1 MQAMRRDL
9 YAVLGVDRAASE
21 RDIRQA
27 YKRLALRLHP
37 DKSREEIGQRVDEIL
52 RRYPGQR
59 KLEISVG
66 MTDEILKP
74 EKGVRPCDDLYQELY
89 DLTCE

>member
-37 DKSREEIGQRVDEIL
+37 DKSREEDAEVGE
-52 RRYPGQR
+52 RREG
-59 KLEISVG
+59 E
-66 MTDEILKP
+66 E
-74 EKGVRPCDDLYQELY
+74 
-89 DLTCE
+89 